1 MLSRLLGD
9 VILRPDAR
17 GLWRS
22 FGAIWACCL
31 RMFLQWC
38 REGDFV
44 FTKHRRRPGGRVN
57 CTDPLMWP
65 GSAVTAQALH

>member
-17 GLWRS
+17 S

-31 RMFLQWC
+31 RMFLQYGAGRGIWSL
-38 REGDFV
+38 
-44 FTKHRRRPGGRVN
+44 PNIGGILEA
-57 CTDPLMWP
+57 T
-65 GSAVTAQALH
+65 

>member
-31 RMFLQWC
+31 RMFLQYGAG
-38 REGDFV
+38 RGISSLP
-44 FTKHRRRPGGRVN
+44 TIGGV
-57 CTDPLMWP
+57 LEV
-65 GSAVTAQALH
+65 A